1 MYSILFENNV
11 TIIHLAK
18 ELTMKKYFKFVS
30 SILTATILISIL
42 YPNMAL
48 AKTSLTQDNTT
59 TPYYD
64 NILSSPQKNLFKNIT
79 YDNLTMT
86 IEDKFLKENSGTI
99 YRKSEQEY
107 LINLGEIKSS
117 ENISLLN
124 NSLVIS
130 YASDESGTNTKNKT
144 DDSISVKITLTV
156 DYRISNNT
164 VKMSKITSKLIAC
177 NGSTTSNVGS
187 GVFIIGNEL
196 TYGQVD
202 AGHSSQKTTVALP
215 TNACTRTYSPTNWK
229 AVSTSAGIV
238 GATQIVTLRGRNS
251 KWSVT
256 LTNNIID
263 SMP

>member
-48 AKTSLTQDNTT
+48 AKTALTQDNTT

-117 ENISLLN
+117 ENISLL
-124 NSLVIS
+124 
-130 YASDESGTNTKNKT
+130 
-144 DDSISVKITLTV
+144 KI
-156 DYRISNNT
+156 
-164 VKMSKITSKLIAC
+164 
-177 NGSTTSNVGS
+177 
-187 GVFIIGNEL
+187 
-196 TYGQVD
+196 
-202 AGHSSQKTTVALP
+202 H
-215 TNACTRTYSPTNWK
+215 
-229 AVSTSAGIV
+229 
-238 GATQIVTLRGRNS
+238 
-251 KWSVT
+251 
-256 LTNNIID
+256 
-263 SMP
+263 